1 MPRTGCAPRR
11 AAGCRGR
18 WRTSVRTRAWR
29 GTVLYCTVLYCT
41 VLYCTVP
48 GVVLLPELAAEPGE
62 LQRVLGLGGEAGG
75 HQGRGDEEELHGY

>member
-1 MPRTGCAPRR
+1 MANLRSYSGL
-11 AAGCRGR
+11 
-18 WRTSVRTRAWR
+18 AW
-29 GTVLYCTVLYCT
+29 YCTVLYCT

-75 HQGRGDEEELHGY
+75 HHGRGDEEEPHGD